1 MTRPESCG
9 RTNGVKWKGGIKLFE
24 ISIAFTRF
32 QADPDS
38 TSSANLA
45 TSLTDAMGLQ
55 QHVVLQ

>member
-1 MTRPESCG
+1 
-9 RTNGVKWKGGIKLFE
+9 VKWKGGIKLFE